1 MDDSEQPADTEAWCT
16 PATRAITGGT
26 APNARRAGGTAL
38 ARASSTGSLRADASS
53 PSACV
58 APVAARCP
66 AAGHDVTGI
75 DLCVGPD
82 RPRDGRRRIRR
93 RCGESSG
100 G

>member
-1 MDDSEQPADTEAWCT
+1 VDDSEQPADTEAWCNAGYARHHWRYRAERPQGGWYGAGPRLLDRL
-16 PATRAITGGT
+16 PASGRVL
-26 APNARRAGGTAL
+26 AL
-38 ARASSTGSLRADASS
+38 G
-53 PSACV
+53 CG

-82 RPRDGRRRIRR
+82 RPRDGRQRIRR
-93 RCGESSG
+93 RCGESLG